1 MTGVDDTKESGQ
13 RSDKG
18 QMIVSPYFLHPSD
31 KRSWKRSW
39 KRHRHENERCPS
51 PINRG
56 WSEHSFRKPMD
67 FLDSADDVVG
77 PVINE
82 QR

>member
-39 KRHRHENERCPS
+39 KRHRHENEHS
-51 PINRG
+51 FWSG
-56 WSEHSFRKPMD
+56 TSWSEHSFRKPMD